1 MMRLFSLLF
10 ILLLLAACSSES
22 DNTPETISEGGLP
35 QSQRTQED
43 SPAGVK
49 FNSGSP
55 FKSLSDSDRDKND

>member
-1 MMRLFSLLF
+1 MMRLFNPLF
-10 ILLLLAACSSES
+10 ITLLLAACGSES
-22 DNTPETISEGGLP
+22 ANTPETIREGGLP

-55 FKSLSDSDRDKND
+55 FKSLSDSQHDKND